1 MDERRNQRVEAD
13 EILRATRFAIA
24 RAKQGAR
31 KEVTPDDLLAGLL
44 HASARFGIVALGP
57 WNIDLEELGESPIE
71 ETDASG
77 PKVAY
82 TPDAAA
88 VFDRAATI
96 ARRDRSPNVE
106 IVHMLVAFAEQ
117 RDGLMGRLKHTY
129 GLTATEWRAALAR
142 WQPAHRNRTAP
153 DGAGTQPVAGAP
165 VQELLSPDEA
175 AEFLGVHTQTVRGYM
190 RSGKLPAHRLAGERA
205 LRIRRQDLLALLE
218 PYEPE

>member
-1 MDERRNQRVEAD
+1 MDEV
-13 EILRATRFAIA
+13 LRATRFAIA
-24 RAKQGAR
+24 RAKRNAR
-31 KEVTPDDLLAGLL
+31 EEVTPDDLLAGLL
-44 HASARFGIVALGP
+44 RAGARFGIFTLGS
-57 WNIDLEELGESPIE
+57 WNIDLEELGEAPLE

-82 TPDAAA
+82 TPAAAA

-96 ARRDRSPNVE
+96 ARQDRSPNVE

-129 GLTATEWRAALAR
+129 GLNAADWRAALAR
-142 WQPAHRNRTAP
+142 WHPVNRKGIGS
-153 DGAGTQPVAGAP
+153 DNAGIRPVAEAS